1 VISELVDMTSKL
13 EQAKH
18 HVQKAEKALKKNY
31 LALKFSADYMT
42 ASAEYSEAAQLFGLA
57 GAQDDAKV
65 TWIKAAESR
74 LKENDHFSAG
84 RCYESASEWEKAA
97 ECFMLASKLD
107 AAARV
112 LLKQAQNEPGKVD
125 ECFEKVIAMYT
136 DENDDKAVL
145 AVDVYRQ
152 YLAKIGLLDLE
163 KTAKV
168 GTGFMELLKRLEH
181 WPFVH
186 KEILTLV
193 IIALIQGDTV
203 KAEKHLEASMGSVK
217 DWLKSSECRLA
228 EDLVQSIKEQ
238 DAELLA
244 ATVKKQTLTY
254 LRPDIV
260 RLARTL
266 KVSEHHPVDNKGDK
280 QPVDESELLR

>member
-1 VISELVDMTSKL
+1 VISEFIDMTSKL
-13 EQAKH
+13 EQAKE

-31 LALKFSADYMT
+31 FALKFSPDYMT
-42 ASAEYSEAAQLFGLA
+42 ASAEYSEAAQLFSIA
-57 GAQDDAKV
+57 GAHDDAKV

-84 RCYESASEWEKAA
+84 RCYESACEWEKSS

-125 ECFEKVIAMYT
+125 ESFEKVIAMYT

-152 YLAKIGLLDLE
+152 YLAKIGVADLE
-163 KTAKV
+163 KTGKV
-168 GTGFMELLKRLEH
+168 GTGVMELLKRLEH

-186 KEILTLV
+186 KEVLTLV
-193 IIALIQGDTV
+193 IIALVQGDTV
-203 KAEKHLEASMGSVK
+203 KAEKHLGGSMGSVK
-217 DWLKSSECRLA
+217 DWLKSGECRLA
-228 EDLVQSIKEQ
+228 EDLVQAIKEQ

-244 ATVKKQTLTY
+244 TTLKKQTLTY

-266 KVSEHHPVDNKGDK
+266 KVAEHTAIDNKGGEDL
-280 QPVDESELLR
+280 DESELLR